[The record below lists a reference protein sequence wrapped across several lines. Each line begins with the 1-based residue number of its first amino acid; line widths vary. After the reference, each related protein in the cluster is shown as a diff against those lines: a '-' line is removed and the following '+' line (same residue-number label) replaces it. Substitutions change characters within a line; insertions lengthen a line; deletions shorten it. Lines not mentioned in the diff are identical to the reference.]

1 MNKKGAKTWCFNKG
15 ATLVEITSQTDQN
28 NLITFLDNQGFG
40 TKATSTIW
48 IPINDGKSEGNFK
61 IDNTCTKK
69 GKSQAAIDS
78 CLDATYTNF
87 STDSNNINDNTKNS
101 VYYSVSDNFYRILCQ
116 QIHHLQAQVSHKT
129 VKHVTQSWF
138 YAAGDA
144 TAKFICEK
152 AKLETTPPPTTV

>member
-101 VYYSVSDNFYRILCQ
+101 VYYSVSGNFV
-116 QIHHLQAQVSHKT
+116 A
-129 VKHVTQSWF
+129 F
-138 YAAGDA
+138 YATKVIIGKHQGVIILFSMSHNRGI
-144 TAKFICEK
+144 TQLVMQQPNSFAKRQS
-152 AKLETTPPPTTV
+152 

>member
-1 MNKKGAKTWCFNKG
+1 MNKKAAKTWCFNKA

-28 NLITFLDNQGFG
+28 NLITFLDNHQFG

-69 GKSQAAIDS
+69 GKSQAAINS
-78 CLDATYTNF
+78 CLDAPYTNF

-101 VYYSVSDNFYRILCQ
+101 VYYSVSDNFV
-116 QIHHLQAQVSHKT
+116 A
-129 VKHVTQSWF
+129 F
-138 YAAGDA
+138 NA
-144 TAKFICEK
+144 TKFI
-152 AKLETTPPPTTV
+152 ASTSDS

>member
-87 STDSNNINDNTKNS
+87 ETDSNNINDNTKNS
-101 VYYSVSDNFYRILCQ
+101 VYYSVSDNFV
-116 QIHHLQAQVSHKT
+116 A
-129 VKHVTQSWF
+129 F
-138 YAAGDA
+138 YA
-144 TAKFICEK
+144 TKFIVRK
-152 AKLETTPPPTTV
+152 HKSVIKLFSMSHNRGITQLVMQQPNSFAKRQS